1 MDFPFD
7 TRLMPD
13 ASAEVA
19 TPDYSYIQAI
29 AANIKKGRCI
39 LFLGAGV
46 NYCSD
51 ENEQLYKKEQRPP
64 TGWELAQLIK
74 AELMHKDIL
83 KDDFNLSE
91 IAQYHELE
99 QGSFD
104 SLTDLLTRCIKT
116 GKSPSPL
123 LYYLADMPFQY
134 IMTTNYD
141 QLFETALVARGKQP
155 HVGVYN
161 RQRDKVTYDVPPAS
175 ITVQQPFLYKVHGDI
190 DSRPSIVITDE
201 DYIQFI
207 LRMSDK
213 ENYNP
218 IPQSF
223 TDALTTKSILFIGYR
238 LMDYNLR
245 LLFKTLRWGRD
256 PITLPKNY
264 SIDPAPNHLIQLLFE
279 DNYKTHFIVLDAW
292 KIIPL
297 LYKEITKPDTAV

>member
-1 MDFPFD
+1 MSFPFD
-7 TRLMPD
+7 TTLIPD
-13 ASAEVA
+13 ASAEIA
-19 TPDYSYIQAI
+19 PSDYNFIQTI
-29 AANIKKGRCI
+29 AANIKRGRCI

-51 ENEQLYKKEQRPP
+51 ENEKLYKREQRPP

-74 AELMHKDIL
+74 AELVHRDML
-83 KDDFNLSE
+83 KDTANLSE

-104 SLTDLLTRCIKT
+104 SLTDLLTKEIKT

-123 LYYLADMPFQY
+123 LYYLASMPFQY
-134 IMTTNYD
+134 VMTTNYD
-141 QLFETALVARGKQP
+141 QLFETALRAVKKEP
-155 HVGVYN
+155 YVGVYN
-161 RQRDKVTYDVPPAS
+161 RQRDKLTFDVPPNQ
-175 ITVQQPFLYKVHGDI
+175 ITTEKPFVYKVHGDI
-190 DSRPSIVITDE
+190 DSRSSIVITDE

-223 TDALTTKSILFIGYR
+223 TDALTSKSILFIGYR

-297 LYKEITKPDTAV
+297 LYKEVTKE

>member
-1 MDFPFD
+1 
-7 TRLMPD
+7 MPPAD
-13 ASAEVA
+13 VA
-19 TPDYSYIQAI
+19 PDDYTYIQTI
-29 AANIKKGRCI
+29 ASSIKKGRCI

-46 NYCSD
+46 NYCGH
-51 ENEQLYKKEQRPP
+51 EHEQLYTKEQRPP
-64 TGWELAQLIK
+64 TGRELAELIK
-74 AELMHKDIL
+74 AELVHKEL
-83 KDDFNLSE
+83 VQDDYNLSE
-91 IAQYHELE
+91 VSQYHELE
-99 QGSFD
+99 QGAFD
-104 SLTDLLTRCIKT
+104 SLMDLLVKHIKT

-123 LYYLADMPFQY
+123 LYYLASMPFQY

-141 QLFETALVARGKQP
+141 QLFETALRAMNKQP
-155 HVGVYN
+155 YIGIYN
-161 RQRDKVTYDVPPAS
+161 RQRDKLTYDVKPS
-175 ITVQQPFLYKVHGDI
+175 EVSVERPFLYKVHGDI
-190 DSRPSIVITDE
+190 DSRSSIVITDE

-256 PITLPKNY
+256 PITLPRNY

-297 LYKEITKPDTAV
+297 LHKEINQD